1 MLQVLGRY
9 CAQQD
14 DLQVRLRDP
23 QAQQAVHLAS
33 RPDPGSFQ
41 VSTKLDSCCSTAA
54 GRTPWYQEVMGYNSA
69 LYWAFTF
76 FFSTLHSAV
85 CPLNRS
91 SMAV

>member
-41 VSTKLDSCCSTAA
+41 VSSKLGTPA
-54 GRTPWYQEVMGYNSA
+54 GRTPWYQEVIGYNSA
-69 LYWAFTF
+69 LHWALPS
-76 FFSTLHSAV
+76 FSLLCNLLCV
-85 CPLNRS
+85 L
-91 SMAV
+91 